1 MSYKLPPLPD
11 EVTRPIIPMPI
22 KAEVRSMDDVI
33 SELEEVTADLAVE
46 MDRIRGLLEQRR
58 EARFE
63 REMNDVARRCD
74 NEVN

>member
-1 MSYKLPPLPD
+1 VSYKLPPLPD

-46 MDRIRGLLEQRR
+46 MNRIRGLLEQRR

-63 REMNDVARRCD
+63 SEMDEYGD
-74 NEVN
+74 L

>member
-1 MSYKLPPLPD
+1 MGYKLPPLPD

-22 KAEVRSMDDVI
+22 QVKTFDDVLDDMNAALAGLKE
-33 SELEEVTADLAVE
+33 ELARLQTA
-46 MDRIRGLLEQRR
+46 LECQ
-58 EARFE
+58 FE

>member
-22 KAEVRSMDDVI
+22 KKVKTFDDVLDDMDAALAALKE
-33 SELEEVTADLAVE
+33 ELARLQSA
-46 MDRIRGLLEQRR
+46 LES
-58 EARFE
+58 RFE
-63 REMNDVARRCD
+63 SEMNDVARRCD

>member
-22 KAEVRSMDDVI
+22 QVKTFDDV
-33 SELEEVTADLAVE
+33 LDDMDAALAGLKEEVARLQTA
-46 MDRIRGLLEQRR
+46 LES
-58 EARFE
+58 RFE
-63 REMNDVARRCD
+63 SEMNDVARRCD

>member
-11 EVTRPIIPMPI
+11 EIRPIIPMPI
-22 KAEVRSMDDVI
+22 KKVKTFDDVLDEMEEALAGLKAEVARLQTA
-33 SELEEVTADLAVE
+33 LED
-46 MDRIRGLLEQRR
+46 
-58 EARFE
+58 RFE